1 MTDWC
6 VTGPGFA
13 PRRELKI
20 DVVESSLC
28 SFVVLLVKSYLSE
41 MDFFFKYLLILGIVT
56 IKYYFQIKK

>member
-6 VTGPGFA
+6 VTGTGFA

-28 SFVVLLVKSYLSE
+28 SFVVFLVKSYLSE
-41 MDFFFKYLLILGIVT
+41 MDF
-56 IKYYFQIKK
+56 